1 MAQSHNRSVR
11 RINRR
16 RLLQGMGA
24 AGMVGVAGCLGGNG
38 DDDGE
43 NGNGDGDG
51 GSRLDDLEEPEVD
64 FADLQEGG
72 TLSIGVTE
80 NVDSFDPPY
89 STDANSTQAQVFVFE
104 QLTTTD
110 REGNLY
116 PWLAE
121 SYEEVETHD
130 IDRTA
135 YEDYMISVSVDEDG
149 IPDTEEQILVQHPE
163 DDPEEGEVR
172 ILTREEAEA
181 AVEDGVFG
189 MQFRYEL
196 REGIEFHDGEEL
208 TAENVVLSA
217 QRYENSDLS
226 AQTFDSLLLA
236 QQVDE
241 YTVDLF
247 AQVPDAEAERELP
260 GIYIHSTEQAEL
272 DGGDLDPRQGNTPV
286 GTGPYTLE
294 EFEDEQY
301 FELAK
306 FENYWVEQMGVDSID
321 WFDGPEEFPDGPVID
336 SIEAEIVPDD
346 ATRAG
351 ALEGGEIDVTSG
363 LETATLENFHQSDS
377 FNVAAVEAGGYTY
390 LQTPLNVEPWDDV
403 RLRQAFNH
411 LIPRESIVENVF
423 NGWERAAW
431 TDIPGLAEETGTA
444 DAEALEEQIR
454 PTNEYDPDRAAE
466 LLDEA
471 GEELGIDYPI
481 EVQLETN
488 ADNNDRVQMV
498 QLIAESMAQTEYF
511 ETSVETYE
519 WNTYS
524 ARVLDPTYGEEGHI
538 GCIGLSGTFNPESF
552 CNALNHSDNNG
563 QCCNLTGVSDPELD
577 ELMDSARYD
586 IEYVEDPDARAA
598 RYDEVWEYLAEHR
611 YSSIVTFSLTEAIM
625 NTDVVGFR
633 ANPFTESVYSY
644 ALYSPQESQAIWL
657 DRDE

>member
-11 RINRR
+11 QINRR

-24 AGMVGVAGCLGGNG
+24 AGMVGVAGCLGGDGDDNGENG
-38 DDDGE
+38 DD
-43 NGNGDGDG
+43 

-89 STDANSTQAQVFVFE
+89 STDANSTQAQVFIFE
-104 QLTTTD
+104 TLTATD
-110 REGNLY
+110 REGNIY

-121 SYEEVETHD
+121 SYEEVDVND

-135 YEDYMISVSVDEDG
+135 YEDYMISVSVDEEG
-149 IPDTEEQILVQHPE
+149 LPDTDEQIIVQHPE
-163 DDPEEGEVR
+163 DDPEDGEVR
-172 ILTREEAEA
+172 VLTPEEASA
-181 AVEDGVFG
+181 AVDDGVFG
-189 MQFRYEL
+189 MQFRYNL
-196 REGIEFHDGEEL
+196 REGIQFHDGDEL
-208 TAENVVLSA
+208 TAENVVLTA
-217 QRYENSDLS
+217 ERYENSDLS
-226 AQTFDSLLLA
+226 AQTYDSLLHA
-236 QQVDE
+236 REVDE

-260 GIYIHSTEQAEL
+260 GLYIHSTEQAALE
-272 DGGDLDPRQGNTPV
+272 GGDLDPRQGNTPV
-286 GTGPYTLE
+286 GTGAYVLD

-301 FELAK
+301 FELSK
-306 FENYWVEQMGVDSID
+306 FDNYWVEEMGVDSID

-336 SIEAEIVPDD
+336 TIEAEIVPDD

-363 LETATLENFHQSDS
+363 LETSTIDNFHQSDG

-431 TDIPGLAEETGTA
+431 TDIPELAEETGTA
-444 DAEALEEQIR
+444 DAEALEENIR
-454 PTNEYDPDRAAE
+454 PTNEYDPERAAE

-471 GEELGIDYPI
+471 GEDLGIDYPI

-524 ARVLDPTYGEEGHI
+524 ARVLDTEYGQEGHI

-563 QCCNLTGVSDPELD
+563 QCCNLSGVNDPELD

-586 IEYVEDPDARAA
+586 IEFVEDADARAA
-598 RYDEVWEYLAEHR
+598 RYDEVWEYLAEER
-611 YSSIVTFSLTEAIM
+611 YSSIVTFSLTEAITS
-625 NTDVVGFR
+625 TDVVGFR
-633 ANPFTESVYSY
+633 ADPFTETVYSY
-644 ALYSPQESQAIWL
+644 ALYSPVESQAIWL
-657 DRDE
+657 DRE

>member
-43 NGNGDGDG
+43 NGDGDG
-51 GSRLDDLEEPEVD
+51 GSRLDELEEPEVD

-110 REGNLY
+110 REGNIY

-121 SYEEVETHD
+121 SYEEVDTQD

-149 IPDTEEQILVQHPE
+149 IPDTEEQILIQHPE

-172 ILTREEAEA
+172 ILTPEEAEA

-241 YTVDLF
+241 YTV
-247 AQVPDAEAERELP
+247 
-260 GIYIHSTEQAEL
+260 
-272 DGGDLDPRQGNTPV
+272 
-286 GTGPYTLE
+286 
-294 EFEDEQY
+294 
-301 FELAK
+301 
-306 FENYWVEQMGVDSID
+306 
-321 WFDGPEEFPDGPVID
+321 
-336 SIEAEIVPDD
+336 
-346 ATRAG
+346 
-351 ALEGGEIDVTSG
+351 
-363 LETATLENFHQSDS
+363 
-377 FNVAAVEAGGYTY
+377 
-390 LQTPLNVEPWDDV
+390 
-403 RLRQAFNH
+403 
-411 LIPRESIVENVF
+411 
-423 NGWERAAW
+423 
-431 TDIPGLAEETGTA
+431 
-444 DAEALEEQIR
+444 
-454 PTNEYDPDRAAE
+454 
-466 LLDEA
+466 
-471 GEELGIDYPI
+471 
-481 EVQLETN
+481 
-488 ADNNDRVQMV
+488 
-498 QLIAESMAQTEYF
+498 
-511 ETSVETYE
+511 
-519 WNTYS
+519 
-524 ARVLDPTYGEEGHI
+524 
-538 GCIGLSGTFNPESF
+538 
-552 CNALNHSDNNG
+552 
-563 QCCNLTGVSDPELD
+563 
-577 ELMDSARYD
+577 
-586 IEYVEDPDARAA
+586 
-598 RYDEVWEYLAEHR
+598 
-611 YSSIVTFSLTEAIM
+611 
-625 NTDVVGFR
+625 
-633 ANPFTESVYSY
+633 
-644 ALYSPQESQAIWL
+644 
-657 DRDE
+657 